1 MSIEEMKKY
10 LKIEERQGLIVIE
23 FEKSKMKEIF
33 SLIFKMIL
41 SGEFLKEIQNL
52 NQEEDKN
59 GKA

>member
-10 LKIEERQGLIVIE
+10 LKIEEKQGLIIIE

-33 SLIFKMIL
+33 SLLFKMIL
-41 SGEFLKEIQNL
+41 NGEFLREIQNL
-52 NQEEDKN
+52 NKEDTN